1 MKIDAEKPSQEA
13 LVLFVISSNLVRV
26 SSENGSAVVV
36 GRGQAL
42 KLANELRYFYET
54 GKLPK

>member
-13 LVLFVISSNLVRV
+13 LLLFVICSNLLRV
-26 SSENGSAVVV
+26 ASDNGSAVVV
-36 GRGQAL
+36 GRSQAL
-42 KLANELRYFYET
+42 KLANELRYFYDT